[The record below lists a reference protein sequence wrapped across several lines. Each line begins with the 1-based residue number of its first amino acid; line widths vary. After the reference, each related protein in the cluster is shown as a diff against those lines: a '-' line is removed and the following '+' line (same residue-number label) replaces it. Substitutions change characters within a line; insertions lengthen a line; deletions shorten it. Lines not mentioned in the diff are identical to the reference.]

1 MKLLNS
7 LFLIITLVLF
17 GCKSDELSS
26 GNFKLSLRSIDKF
39 EIGSFYN
46 ADKIDMN
53 YTATID
59 EDRKTIFVNLPAILV
74 TKNPDLEYIEFIP
87 TIKISRGASV
97 TPKNLETIKLATNPS
112 EDDFIE
118 YKVTSEDGRTA
129 IYTLR
134 WKFDFKYSG
143 ASILGYEFVDAID
156 PNTGEPYFFDSK
168 TTYMKLPKSCF
179 TYEEPL
185 GKDDLGNEL
194 GQIRIRIK
202 LTSDSKNAQIIQ
214 PEKEKTENTA
224 GKEYYTNAT
233 RLSVTEPCWVG
244 HFPSSPLYTYTLVSE
259 DGSTI
264 KEYYFGL
271 NWDSSK

>member
-1 MKLLNS
+1 MKLLNG
-7 LFLIITLVLF
+7 LFLIIVFSLC

-26 GNFKLSLRSIDKF
+26 GNFKLPLRSIDKF

-59 EDRKTIFVNLPAILV
+59 EDRKAISLNLPASLV

-97 TPKNLETIKLATNPS
+97 TPKNLETIKLATNPG

-118 YKVTSEDGRTA
+118 YKVTSEDGHMA

-134 WKFDFKYSG
+134 WRFDFKYSG

-156 PNTGEPYFFDSK
+156 PNTGEPYFFDNK
-168 TTYMKLPKSCF
+168 TTWMKLPKSCF
-179 TYEEPL
+179 TYDNPIK
-185 GKDDLGNEL
+185 KDELGNEI
-194 GQIRIRIK
+194 GQIRIRII
-202 LTSDSKNAQIIQ
+202 LASDSKNAQIIQ
-214 PEKEKTENTA
+214 PEKSISETA
-224 GKEYYTNAT
+224 AGVEYYTNAT

-244 HFPSSPLYTYTLVSE
+244 HFFSSPLYTYTLVSE
-259 DGSTI
+259 DGSKT

-271 NWDSSK
+271 NWDDKK